1 MFIEANPVPV
11 KTTLGLMGKLQ
22 MNVRLPLVEMM
33 PANLEKL
40 KGILQRYQLI

>member
-11 KTTLGLMGKLQ
+11 KTTLGLMGKL
-22 MNVRLPLVEMM
+22 NPTVRLPLVSLM

-40 KGILQRYQLI
+40 KGILERYQLI